1 MKKKLIMFGVICSC
15 LLSPMSLYADVDSSI
30 DANTYVADNAGTARI
45 TVSKYIE
52 IERDYADLAFVPM
65 YYPYSYYD
73 HDYSTTLK
81 GSLQL
86 VNTIKLPGYVRAV
99 FAGYCS
105 GSI

>member
-15 LLSPMSLYADVDSSI
+15 LLSPMSIYADVNSSI
-30 DANTYVADNAGTARI
+30 ETNNEDTARI
-45 TVSKYIE
+45 TVSKYIV
-52 IERDYADLAFVPM
+52 IERTYADLAFVPL
-65 YYPYSYYD
+65 YYTYSYYD

-86 VNTIKLPGYVRAV
+86 VDTTQLVGMVRAT